1 MRHFLI
7 GLAVLTAFGAGFLL
21 GTYHAQRVPMQPI
34 PTVAAPPHSDDPAR
48 AHHDAALQAE
58 IEKMRH
64 EVCDSQELLD
74 FQLLKMREGLA
85 PGAIMADVDVLKAK
99 QRARREMELAQGADG
114 VQKQF
119 PPRTDCYRA
128 SNGNS
133 ALR

>member
-1 MRHFLI
+1 MRYFWLV
-7 GLAVLTAFGAGFLL
+7 LAFVTAFGAGFVLD
-21 GTYHAQRVPMQPI
+21 TYRARLFPMQPI

-58 IEKMRH
+58 IEKMRR

-85 PGAIMADVDVLKAK
+85 PGAIMADVDVLRAK
-99 QRARREMELAQGADG
+99 QRARREMEDARGAVW

-119 PPRTDCYRA
+119 PPRTDCYRV